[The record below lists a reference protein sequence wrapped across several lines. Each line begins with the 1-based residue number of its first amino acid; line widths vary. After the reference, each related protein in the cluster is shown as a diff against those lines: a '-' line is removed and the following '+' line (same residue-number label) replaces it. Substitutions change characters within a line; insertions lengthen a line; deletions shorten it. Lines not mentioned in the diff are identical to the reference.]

1 MKREDYE
8 LVKKKN
14 PDWDKVIAQDIRSW
28 VKIFTFDSVLARK
41 DEEAVF
47 KVIYKRI
54 EDFTSLFDDDELRKH
69 NYAVLTEYAVNVY
82 KWTLDAFGAFTPY
95 LLSIALAPQKSLT
108 AKQINIVATQ
118 GRFILD
124 MSQANVASVS
134 PSADSGTGYTSATS
148 ANTFYGD
155 VHKMVKERM
164 AEYETLDT
172 KRKYTTNVNM
182 RNIAEMNV
190 RFNAYLENK
199 RALIAKGVKLV
210 YVRPHSNC
218 SKRCQPYQGKLYS
231 LDGTSGSI
239 DGRDYVP
246 IEDASEKVTCTS
258 KRTGKQYYCGLFS
271 YNCRHVMVEYKDGMN
286 FEIIPDAVIEKQRN
300 IEARQREMER
310 KYRALR
316 EKAELYGILYHRSG
330 NKEIHA
336 EATKARKAAASLK
349 KHYIAFSQENKVTY
363 YPTRLQI
370 LAGEDRYVRTVGKN
384 DPIAQKA
391 FKLKNEA

>member
-1 MKREDYE
+1 VKREDYE
-8 LVKKKN
+8 LVKRKN

-28 VKIFTFDSVLARK
+28 VKLFTFDSVLAKK

-118 GRFILD
+118 GKFILD
-124 MSQANVASVS
+124 MSQANVSSVASA
-134 PSADSGTGYTSATS
+134 ADKGTGYTNATA
-148 ANTFYGD
+148 ANEYYGE
-155 VHKMVKERM
+155 VHKKVKAKM
-164 AEYETLDT
+164 AEYEELDT
-172 KRKYTTNVNM
+172 KRYYSSNVNM

-199 RALIAKGVKLV
+199 RALISKGVKLV

-231 LDGTSGSI
+231 LDGTSGSQ
-239 DGRDYVP
+239 DGRKYIP
-246 IEDASEKVTCTS
+246 IEDVSDKVTATS
-258 KRTGKQYYCGLFS
+258 KSTGRQYYCGLFS
-271 YNCRHVMVEYKDGMN
+271 YNCRHVMEEYKSGMN

-300 IEARQREMER
+300 IEARQRKMER
-310 KYRALR
+310 DYRALR
-316 EKAELYGILYHRSG
+316 EKAELYDILYNRSG

-349 KHYIAFSQENKVTY
+349 KKYIAYSRENNVTY